1 MYLDNDRR
9 PTLTPQLA
17 FRVAIIGGIALVAF
31 AVIFFRLWYLQV
43 LSGDKY
49 VAEAQNNQ
57 LRKIKVQAPR
67 GEIVDREGRV
77 LVRNRVGLA
86 VKITPDKFPED
97 ESERHELYRR
107 LGRVLD
113 MRPGRV
119 EKRVDEQFEELP
131 FSKATVKQDVERAIV
146 MYIEERKE
154 NFRGVEVE
162 PVFLR
167 EYPHGEIGAHL
178 FGYVGEVT
186 EEQLGDPQYTGV
198 ELGDRVGKAGIEAEY
213 DRFLRGQNGA
223 TQVQVDALGNL
234 KKQLSDIQ
242 PRQGKQ
248 LRLSLDLDVQRVG
261 QAALSSGTGKGAFAV
276 LDVRNGEVLALGSH
290 PSFDPN
296 LFSRV
301 VRESDYRR
309 LTADEN
315 GAPLTNRAV
324 SAGYPT
330 GSTFKLITATA
341 ALQEGFITPDTVQVD
356 GGSIT
361 VGGVTFKNAGD
372 AVHGALAL
380 RQALTV
386 SSDVW
391 FYLLGQD
398 MNNTGDGQALQ
409 HWARRLGIGRQ
420 TGIDLPE
427 EAPGFVPSKAWRDRE
442 HVEFNRCVKRR
453 NLTDAEIYEGKCG
466 FIDRPWSV
474 GDNINLAVGQG
485 DLQANPLQLAV
496 AYATVANAAEGKGGK
511 VLRPRLGQRI
521 ENSLGQ
527 AEQNLQAPTAR
538 RLKID
543 RANAT
548 AIMEGLNGAAN
559 GAGGTS
565 TAVFG
570 DFPIPIAG
578 KTGTAE
584 KGAGRADQS
593 WYAALAPYPH
603 PKYAVVVTDEAG
615 GFGADTAAPMARL
628 ILSELF
634 NLNEDQLVEGGGSPD

>member
-1 MYLDNDRR
+1 MYLDNERR

-86 VKITPDKFPED
+86 VKITPDKFPEN
-97 ESERHELYRR
+97 EGERQELYRR
-107 LGRVLD
+107 LGRLLD
-113 MRPGRV
+113 MRAVRI
-119 EKRVDEQFEELP
+119 ERRVDAQFKELP
-131 FSKATVKQDVERAIV
+131 FSKATVKQDVDRAIV
-146 MYIEERKE
+146 MYIEERRE

-242 PRQGKQ
+242 PQQGKQ

-261 QAALSSGTGKGAFAV
+261 QTALASGTGKGAFAV

-315 GAPLTNRAV
+315 GAPLTNRAI

-372 AVHGALAL
+372 AVHAEIAL

-386 SSDVW
+386 SSDVF

-409 HWARRLGIGRQ
+409 QWARRLGIGRQ

-427 EAPGFVPSKAWRDRE
+427 EGPGFVPSKAWRDRE

-453 NLTDAEIYEGKCG
+453 KLTDAEIYEGKCG

-496 AYATVANAAEGKGGK
+496 AYATVAHAAEGKGGK

-543 RANAT
+543 RANAA

-565 TAVFG
+565 TAVFA

-593 WYAALAPYPH
+593 WYAALAPYPQ

-628 ILSELF
+628 ILAELF
-634 NLNEDQLVEGGGSPD
+634 NLNEDQLVEGGGAPD

>member
-17 FRVAIIGGIALVAF
+17 FRVAILGGVALIAF

-97 ESERHELYRR
+97 ESERAELYRR
-107 LGRVLD
+107 LARVLD
-113 MRPGRV
+113 MRPRRIERRV
-119 EKRVDEQFEELP
+119 EQQFKELP
-131 FSKATVKQDVERAIV
+131 FSKATVKQDVDRSIV

-178 FGYVGEVT
+178 FGYVGEVS
-186 EEQLGDPQYTGV
+186 EAQLGDPQYTGV

-223 TQVQVDALGNL
+223 TQVQIDALGNL
-234 KKQLSDIQ
+234 KKQLSDIE
-242 PRQGKQ
+242 PKQGKQ

-261 QAALSSGTGKGAFAV
+261 QTALAGGTGKGAFAV
-276 LDVRNGEVLALGSH
+276 LDVRNGEVLALGSQ

-301 VRESDYRR
+301 VRESDYKR

-341 ALQEGFITPDTVQVD
+341 ALEGGFITPDTVQVD
-356 GGSIT
+356 NGSIT

-386 SSDVW
+386 SSDVF

-398 MNNTGDGQALQ
+398 MNNTGDGQTLQ
-409 HWARRLGIGRQ
+409 RWARRLGIGRQ

-427 EAPGFVPSKAWRDRE
+427 EGPGFLPTEAWRDRE
-442 HVEFNRCVKRR
+442 NVKFIRCVKRR
-453 NLTDAEIYEGKCG
+453 KLTDAEIYEGKCG

-496 AYATVANAAEGKGGK
+496 AYAAIANGGR

-527 AEQNLQAPTAR
+527 AEQNLQASNAR

-543 RANAT
+543 PANAA
-548 AIMEGLNGAAN
+548 AIMEGLHGAAN
-559 GAGGTS
+559 GPGGTS
-565 TAVFG
+565 TPVFEG
-570 DFPIPIAG
+570 FPIPIAG

-584 KGAGRADQS
+584 KGPGRADQS

-634 NLNEDQLVEGGGSPD
+634 NVNENQLVAGGAAPD

>member
-17 FRVAIIGGIALVAF
+17 FRVAILGGVALIAF

-97 ESERHELYRR
+97 ESDRAELYRR

-113 MRPGRV
+113 MRPRRIERRV
-119 EKRVDEQFEELP
+119 EQQFKELP
-131 FSKATVKQDVERAIV
+131 FSKATVKQDVDRSIV

-178 FGYVGEVT
+178 FGYVGEVS
-186 EEQLGDPQYTGV
+186 EAQLGDPHYNGV
-198 ELGDRVGKAGIEAEY
+198 EPGDRVGKAGIEAEY

-223 TQVQVDALGNL
+223 TQVQIDALGNL
-234 KKQLSDIQ
+234 KKQLSDIE
-242 PRQGKQ
+242 PKQGKQ

-261 QAALSSGTGKGAFAV
+261 QTALSGGTGKGAFAV
-276 LDVRNGEVLALGSH
+276 LDVRNGEVLALGSQ

-301 VRESDYRR
+301 VRESDYKR

-341 ALQEGFITPDTVQVD
+341 ALEGGFITPDTVQVD
-356 GGSIT
+356 NGSIT

-386 SSDVW
+386 SSDVF

-398 MNNTGDGQALQ
+398 MNNTGDGQTLQ
-409 HWARRLGIGRQ
+409 RWARRLGIGRQ

-427 EAPGFVPSKAWRDRE
+427 EGPGFLPTEAWRDRE
-442 HVEFNRCVKRR
+442 NAKFNRCVKRR
-453 NLTDAEIYEGKCG
+453 KLTDAEIYQGKCG

-496 AYATVANAAEGKGGK
+496 AYAAIANGGR

-527 AEQNLQAPTAR
+527 AEQNLQASPAR

-543 RANAT
+543 PANAA
-548 AIMEGLNGAAN
+548 AIMEGLHGAAN
-559 GAGGTS
+559 EPGGTS
-565 TAVFG
+565 TPVFEG
-570 DFPIPIAG
+570 FPIPIAG

-584 KGAGRADQS
+584 KGPGRADQS

-634 NLNEDQLVEGGGSPD
+634 NVNENQLVAGGAAPD

>member
-9 PTLTPQLA
+9 PTLTPKLA
-17 FRVAIIGGIALVAF
+17 FRVAIFGGIALAAF

-86 VKITPDKFPED
+86 VTITPDKFPEA
-97 ESERHELYRR
+97 ESERAELYRR
-107 LGRVLD
+107 LGKLLD
-113 MRPGRV
+113 MRPRRIERRV
-119 EKRVDEQFEELP
+119 NAQFKELP
-131 FSKATVKQDVERAIV
+131 FSKATVKQDVERPIV
-146 MYIEERKE
+146 MYIAERKE
-154 NFRGVEVE
+154 DFRGVDVE

-167 EYPHGEIGAHL
+167 EYPHGEVGAHL

-223 TQVQVDALGNL
+223 TQVQVDAFGNL
-234 KKQLSDIQ
+234 TRQLSDIGAE
-242 PRQGKQ
+242 QGKQ

-261 QAALSSGTGKGAFAV
+261 QTALSSGTGKGAFAV
-276 LDVRNGEVLALGSH
+276 LDVRNGEVLALGSQ

-341 ALQEGFITPDTVQVD
+341 ALEEGFITPDTVQID
-356 GGSIT
+356 SGSIT
-361 VGGVTFKNAGD
+361 VGDQEFKNAGD
-372 AVHGALAL
+372 AVNGAIAL

-386 SSDVW
+386 SSDVF

-409 HWARRLGIGRQ
+409 KWARRLGIGRQ

-427 EAPGFVPSKAWRDRE
+427 EGPGFVPSEAWRDRE
-442 HVEFNRCVKRR
+442 HAKFNRCVKRR
-453 NLTDAEIYEGKCG
+453 KLTDAEIYEGKCG

-496 AYATVANAAEGKGGK
+496 AYAAVANGGK

-543 RANAT
+543 PANAS

-559 GAGGTS
+559 GPGGTS
-565 TAVFG
+565 TPVFEG
-570 DFPIPIAG
+570 FPIPIAG

-584 KGAGRADQS
+584 KGLGRADQS

-603 PKYAVVVTDEAG
+603 PKYVVVVTDEAG

-628 ILSELF
+628 ILAELF
-634 NLNEDQLVEGGGSPD
+634 NLNESQLVAGGGAPD

>member
-1 MYLDNDRR
+1 MYIDNDRR

-17 FRVAIIGGIALVAF
+17 FRVAIFGGIALVAF

-86 VKITPDKFPED
+86 VKITPDGFPED
-97 ESERHELYRR
+97 RGERAELYRR
-107 LGRVLD
+107 LGKLLD
-113 MRPGRV
+113 MRPRRIERRV
-119 EKRVDEQFEELP
+119 NDQFKELP
-131 FSKATVKQDVERAIV
+131 FSKATVKQDVERSIV
-146 MYIEERKE
+146 LYIAERKE
-154 NFRGVEVE
+154 NFQGVDVE

-167 EYPHGEIGAHL
+167 EYPHGEVGAHL

-186 EEQLGDPQYTGV
+186 EQQLGDPQYTGV
-198 ELGDRVGKAGIEAEY
+198 EPGDRVGKAGIEAEY

-223 TQVQVDALGNL
+223 TQVQVDAFGNL
-234 KKQLSDIQ
+234 TRQLSDID
-242 PRQGKQ
+242 PKQGKQ

-261 QAALSSGTGKGAFAV
+261 QTALSAGTGKGAFAV
-276 LDVRNGEVLALGSH
+276 LDVRNGEVLALGSQ

-324 SAGYPT
+324 SSAYPT

-341 ALQEGFITPDTVQVD
+341 ALEEGFITPDTVQID
-356 GGSIT
+356 SGSLT
-361 VGGVTFKNAGD
+361 VGDQEFKNAGD
-372 AVHGALAL
+372 AVNGAIAL

-386 SSDVW
+386 SSDVF

-409 HWARRLGIGRQ
+409 QWGRRLGIGRQ

-427 EAPGFVPSKAWRDRE
+427 EGPGFMPNEAWRDRE
-442 HVEFNRCVKRR
+442 HVKFNRCVKRR
-453 NLTDAEIYEGKCG
+453 KLTDAEIYEGKCG

-474 GDNINLAVGQG
+474 GDNINLSVGQG

-496 AYATVANAAEGKGGK
+496 AYAAVANGGR

-538 RLKID
+538 RLDID
-543 RANAT
+543 PGNAS

-559 GAGGTS
+559 GPGGTS
-565 TAVFG
+565 TAVFEG
-570 DFPIPIAG
+570 FPIPIAG

-593 WYAALAPYPH
+593 WYAALAPYPN

-628 ILSELF
+628 ILAELF
-634 NLNEDQLVEGGGSPD
+634 NLNETQLVEGGDVPD